1 MPKRTLLLGLFLI
14 CTTLLI
20 FTWMVVTRCVSCTSD
35 RRKQSWRQCWLTKRN
50 VSGIGGG
57 GGPRLSR
64 VVEPQR
70 TLINGPRPAGH
81 CL

>member
-20 FTWMVVTRCVSCTSD
+20 FTGWCVTRCVSCTSD
-35 RRKQSWRQCWLTKRN
+35 RRKQSWRQCWLTKQN
-50 VSGIGGG
+50 VSGIGGFF
-57 GGPRLSR
+57 PRLSR
-64 VVEPQR
+64 VVTPQR

>member
-20 FTWMVVTRCVSCTSD
+20 FTGWCATRCVSCTSD
-35 RRKQSWRQCWLTKRN
+35 RRKQSWQQCWLTKQN
-50 VSGIGGG
+50 VSGIGGVF
-57 GGPRLSR
+57 PRLSR